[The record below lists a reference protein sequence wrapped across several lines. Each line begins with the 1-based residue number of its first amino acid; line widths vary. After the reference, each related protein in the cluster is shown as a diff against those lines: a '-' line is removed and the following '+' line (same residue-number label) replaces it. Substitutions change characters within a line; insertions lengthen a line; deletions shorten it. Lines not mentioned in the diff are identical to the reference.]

1 MRSIF
6 HCITRFVLPTRV
18 VIPNANSFCALQ
30 YHMKIGLLEE
40 NNYCSI
46 IFGMLKRKSQYLH
59 MFVCEHM
66 RFCAK
71 RAAKYATEAGK
82 TAKSLMHN
90 QPTLNKGT

>member
-1 MRSIF
+1 M
-6 HCITRFVLPTRV
+6 
-18 VIPNANSFCALQ
+18 
-30 YHMKIGLLEE
+30 
-40 NNYCSI
+40 
-46 IFGMLKRKSQYLH
+46 H

-90 QPTLNKGT
+90 QPTSNKGT